1 MGAPSFRSLDR
12 AEIEALLTRHA
23 VGRLA
28 YAEGTGVQI
37 EPIHYVYRDG
47 WVFGRTQ
54 PGSKLTALAHR
65 PFVAFEVDE
74 VDALFD
80 WRSVVVRGAV
90 YFLDPEGAPSERER
104 YATAVAALRTL
115 VPETL
120 AHGDPVPFRQV
131 VFGIHADDA
140 TGRAAST
147 A

>member
-1 MGAPSFRSLDR
+1 MVPRFFSLDR
-12 AEIEALLTRHA
+12 AAIEALLSRHA

-47 WVFGRTQ
+47 WIYGRTQ
-54 PGSKLTALAHR
+54 PGSKLTAIAHR

-90 YFLDPEGAPSERER
+90 YFLDPEGAPVDRTR
-104 YATAVAALRTL
+104 YATALEALRSL

-120 AHGDPVPFRQV
+120 APGDPVPHRQV

-147 A
+147 T